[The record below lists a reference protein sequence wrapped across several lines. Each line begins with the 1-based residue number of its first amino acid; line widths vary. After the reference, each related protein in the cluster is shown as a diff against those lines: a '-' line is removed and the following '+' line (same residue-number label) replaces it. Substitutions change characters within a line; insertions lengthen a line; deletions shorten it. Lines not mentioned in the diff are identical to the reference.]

1 MRLVDPRIFVICEKQ
16 RLRGE
21 PVTKKPTMSDIA
33 TACGVSQ
40 ATVSLVL
47 NNSPGTRI
55 SAATREAVLLKAAEI
70 GYNTAARRV
79 ERRPLIAMVIND
91 VTSSPHVAGLIE
103 GVTEAANELGYLIS
117 VMPTAGDEETERAA
131 LNYLAT
137 LPVAGLIYA
146 RLITQQVTL
155 PERAAEWPI
164 VLLNCYAPDD
174 SFPSVVPGDLAAGMK
189 ATLSMI
195 EAGHT
200 RIAYIGGEDT
210 IEASRER
217 IKGYRRALTTNDIP
231 VDTDLIIKGGW
242 TIKGGYNAFRKLTTL
257 DDPPTAICCYCD
269 RTAMGVYAAA
279 AEAGLSIPRDISVIG
294 FDNESYT
301 ADMLPP
307 LTTMELPHT
316 DMARYAVERLDEII
330 SAPRS
335 RHDSYKMK
343 FECEMIERQS
353 VTAPSTK

>member
-1 MRLVDPRIFVICEKQ
+1 
-16 RLRGE
+16 
-21 PVTKKPTMSDIA
+21 MSDIA
-33 TACGVSQ
+33 VACGVSQ

-47 NNSPGTRI
+47 NHALGTRI

-70 GYNTAARRV
+70 GYNTTVRRV

-117 VMPTAGDEETERAA
+117 VMPTAGDEEAEHAA
-131 LNYLAT
+131 LDYLAT
-137 LPVAGLIYA
+137 LPIAGVVYA
-146 RLITQQVTL
+146 RLITQQVTIPPRL
-155 PERAAEWPI
+155 SEWPT
-164 VLLNCYAPDD
+164 VLLNCYAVDEP
-174 SFPSVVPGDLAAGMK
+174 FPSVVPGDLAAGMK
-189 ATLSMI
+189 AALSLI
-195 EAGHT
+195 DAGHT
-200 RIAYIGGEDT
+200 RIAYIGGEDS

-217 IKGYRRALTTNDIP
+217 IKGYRRALMMRDIP
-231 VDTDLIIKGGW
+231 VDPQLILKGGW
-242 TIKGGYNAFRKLTTL
+242 TIRGGYNAFKRLQTL
-257 DDPPTAICCYCD
+257 DEPPTAICCFCD

-316 DMARYAVERLDEII
+316 DMAHYAVEKLDEII
-330 SAPRS
+330 SAPRL
-335 RHDSYKMK
+335 RRDNYKMK
-343 FECEMIERQS
+343 IECEMIDRQS
-353 VTAPSTK
+353 IAEPFKKLTKQI